1 MIAADCF
8 RVRRMRSFDIM
19 TIAARI
25 AALAA
30 AVAWC
35 ASACAAQAQLSAQ
48 EFPPP
53 QGKGRVVVL
62 SSGLSGP
69 AHYTGVAQE
78 IAKLG
83 YDVVLFDGNAEEG
96 AHGDSLKSAI
106 AEALGMPHALP
117 GKVALV
123 GFSLGGGL
131 SLFYGSPWTDQVA
144 GIVVWYPANA
154 FIHDVPGFAAR
165 MQVPVVVFAGGKDNY
180 RNGCCTAAND
190 EVLQTASK
198 AAGKSFDLT
207 VYPDADHDFIKGGTH
222 YNEKDYDDAFQRTA
236 DALKLFLAQ

>member
-1 MIAADCF
+1 MTTTS
-8 RVRRMRSFDIM
+8 RVSLL
-19 TIAARI
+19 AVVL
-25 AALAA
+25 AALIT
-30 AVAWC
+30 
-35 ASACAAQAQLSAQ
+35 ASIAHAQQSGQ

-69 AHYTGVAQE
+69 SHYTEVAQE

-96 AHGDSLKSAI
+96 THGAGVKSAI
-106 AEALGMPHALP
+106 AQALTMPHALP

-123 GFSLGGGL
+123 GFSLGGGE
-131 SLFYGSPWTDQVA
+131 SLYYGSQLSDQVA
-144 GIVVWYPANA
+144 GVVAWYPANS
-154 FIHDVPGFAAR
+154 FIRNVSGFATR
-165 MQVPVVVFAGGKDNY
+165 LQVPVVVFAGGKDNF

-190 EVLQTASK
+190 AALQAAAK

-207 VYPDADHDFIKGGTH
+207 IYPDADHDFVIGGMN
-222 YNEKDYDDAFQRTA
+222 YNAKAYQDALARTA
-236 DALKLFLAQ
+236 DALKTYLAQ